1 MAAVG
6 YNYLFTDEVHPS
18 DQEYFGDATVVMV
31 PKEPAL
37 EEHYYDGYYRIY
49 QPGLLERYG
58 LAAESE
64 SWRLYKLK

>member
-1 MAAVG
+1 MAAAA
-6 YNYLFTDEVHPS
+6 YNYLFTDELRPS
-18 DQEYFGDATVVMV
+18 DDAYFGDATVVLV

-37 EEHYYDGYYRIY
+37 EQRYYDGYYRIY
-49 QPGLLERYG
+49 HPALLKRYR